1 MIRNGLYA
9 LSVELQDGIEGGGNG
24 VLVLRDGTIRG
35 GDSFFYF
42 IGSYVCCGSKWKGEV
57 TSQEHTADLATRP
70 FARKVAT
77 IGFSGTY
84 SDDGAENDNTA
95 LLGKRSIPFK
105 TTLRLLIAD
114 WEEKPRQSTA
124 LPAGRRLLVEEWS
137 QSNRP
142 NRDTG
147 PPNCRSS

>member
-9 LSVELQDGIEGGGNG
+9 LTVELQDGIQGGGNG

-42 IGSYVCCGSKWKGEV
+42 TGSYVCSDGKWKGEA
-57 TSQEHTADLATRP
+57 TSREHTQDLATRP

-84 SDDGAENDNTA
+84 TDHGAENENTA
-95 LLGKRSIPFK
+95 LLGNRSIPFR
-105 TTLRLLIAD
+105 TTLRLLLAD
-114 WEEKPRQSTA
+114 
-124 LPAGRRLLVEEWS
+124 
-137 QSNRP
+137 
-142 NRDTG
+142 
-147 PPNCRSS
+147 